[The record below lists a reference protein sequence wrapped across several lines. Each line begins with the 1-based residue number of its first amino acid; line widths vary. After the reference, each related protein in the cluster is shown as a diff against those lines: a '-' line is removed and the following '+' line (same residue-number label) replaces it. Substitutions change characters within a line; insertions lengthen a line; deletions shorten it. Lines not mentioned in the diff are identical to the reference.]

1 MVSFNKKIENSQ
13 PLHNHTTTVSEKLLK
28 QHFVLKTLLHKLLKD
43 TMFQKLN
50 LGISFF
56 LKNFSSDSTELLLK
70 PVTIAT
76 SSNEKVLIEG
86 SINALRFSIMFKKQD
101 ALEELLAKKYM
112 RFLMQRAEQ
121 FMILRRK
128 PVEVKKK
135 KTKTHQK
142 GYDISILITNFNNE
156 KMYKDK
162 LIDFVLHFMQDID
175 KDIKDLKLIQ
185 ASRARLVAREY
196 LIKYSK

>member
-135 KTKTHQK
+135 K
-142 GYDISILITNFNNE
+142 N
-156 KMYKDK
+156 
-162 LIDFVLHFMQDID
+162 
-175 KDIKDLKLIQ
+175 
-185 ASRARLVAREY
+185 
-196 LIKYSK
+196 